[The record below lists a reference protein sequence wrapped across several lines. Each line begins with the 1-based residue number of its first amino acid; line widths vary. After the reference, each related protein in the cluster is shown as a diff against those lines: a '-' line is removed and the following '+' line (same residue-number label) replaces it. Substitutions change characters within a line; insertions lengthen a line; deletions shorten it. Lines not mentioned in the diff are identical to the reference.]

1 MNQNEIIA
9 YCLTKKKS
17 YIDYPFGDIPI
28 CIKVNKKIFAQIY
41 PNANDFKITLKC
53 EPMFG
58 DFYRNVYP
66 NTVVRGY
73 YCPPVQQPFWNTIY
87 MNSIVS
93 DEEIKIMIDHAYQIV
108 IEKLPKKVKKEILEG

>member
-1 MNQNEIIA
+1 MNPNEIIA

-58 DFYRNVYP
+58 DFYRNLFP
-66 NTVVRGY
+66 KTIVRGY
-73 YCPPVQQPFWNTIY
+73 HCPPIQQPFWNTIY

-93 DEEIKIMIDHAYQIV
+93 DEEIKIMIDHAYNVV
-108 IEKLPKKVKKEILEG
+108 ISKLPKRVQKEILED